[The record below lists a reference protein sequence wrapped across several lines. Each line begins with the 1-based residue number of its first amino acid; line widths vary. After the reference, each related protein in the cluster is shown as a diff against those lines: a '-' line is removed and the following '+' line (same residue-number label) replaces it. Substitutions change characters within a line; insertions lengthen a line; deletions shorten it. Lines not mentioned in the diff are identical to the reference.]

1 MNLID
6 YYYRGF
12 KSYRVETQNSKACQK
27 ERRILRKLDLEFDHF
42 QVKKYLCTINEDWII
57 EIEKG
62 LEFVEKAVQEE
73 RQFIRVNGEV
83 VPIEKAKKVSKY
95 SVEHLAKHSEMI
107 THVPKNEGDPVIPD
121 AIYMVEK
128 LSDYAVYE
136 NRFLYMLLCYLRDFI
151 ALRLDKIQ
159 RLRLTYICDFNLKK
173 RNESKLRVFDFE
185 TKFHEERYDN
195 PYPIFD
201 EISSSLL
208 KRIEDC
214 QQIIIM
220 LLNTNLMIEVA
231 KAPLVKP
238 PIVKTNVLKMNNNFK
253 NALALYN
260 YVVEYDGDGF
270 TSEEVIKDFIPLS
283 DLMADELVELGV
295 LTQFLTYKFGN
306 EISDVLENTFQEEEE
321 RRRKIENEK
330 FLEQIKRLKK
340 RVAESGMGLEEY
352 MLALEK
358 RNKML
363 EQDSQDLLIARNE
376 ILNLNKKIEDL
387 NAEIIELNRK
397 IDDLNQIIE
406 EKDKEIAYLNQKYID
421 DMNALKKAHAEEI
434 AKLNYEHELEMNSL
448 KEDYEEQIRELNE
461 NYENEIATLKEN
473 HEIELNELRD
483 SYENKIIDLKEAHKA
498 EIEELRVSI
507 YNEFSNRLDEL
518 NAKIEE
524 LNGVISTKTQ
534 EKEDLIKDYDSRIDN
549 LNEEIKTLKVEK
561 EELIDKYEKDLRV
574 LEKKYLDEIASS
586 EKDFGEKMAELRKL
600 KQASDDS
607 SALINAENRALRVKL
622 GMDKPSHEFTSKE
635 RFNELEEE
643 FLVFNKFFKDQWQ
656 LTKKEIRKEL
666 LWTKKE
672 KKENKNKQA

>member
-12 KSYRVETQNSKACQK
+12 KSYRNETLNSKACAK
-27 ERRILRKLDLEFDHF
+27 DRRTLRKLGLEFDKF
-42 QVKKYLCTINEDWII
+42 TVKKYLCTINEDWIV

-62 LEFVEKAVQEE
+62 LEFVEKAVAEE

-107 THVPKNEGDPVIPD
+107 THIPEHDGDPIIPD
-121 AIYMVEK
+121 SIYMVEK

-151 ALRLDKIQ
+151 ALRLEKIQ
-159 RLRLTYICDFNLKK
+159 KLRLTYICDFSFKK
-173 RNESKLRVFDFE
+173 KSEGKLRSFDFE
-185 TKFHEERYDN
+185 TNFHEERFDN

-214 QQIIIM
+214 QQIIVV

-231 KAPLVKP
+231 KSPMVKP

-253 NALALYN
+253 NSLALYN

-270 TSEEVIKDFIPLS
+270 TSEEVLKDFVPLS
-283 DLMADELVELGV
+283 DLMADELVELEI

-306 EISDVLENTFQEEEE
+306 EITDVLETAFQEEEE
-321 RRRKIENEK
+321 RRRRAESEK

-376 ILNLNKKIEDL
+376 ILNLNKKIDDL

-397 IDDLNQIIE
+397 IEDLNNIIE
-406 EKDKEIAYLNQKYID
+406 EKIKEIAYLNQKYID

-434 AKLNYEHELEMNSL
+434 AELNYNHKLEL
-448 KEDYEEQIRELNE
+448 DELNE
-461 NYENEIATLKEN
+461 KHDLEITELKEN
-473 HEIELNELRD
+473 HEIELNDLRD
-483 SYENKIIDLKEAHKA
+483 DYENRINELNEKHRLEIIDLRESIHKEFESRLNDYSNEISRLNDVIKEKTSEKEA
-498 EIEELRVSI
+498 L
-507 YNEFSNRLDEL
+507 
-518 NAKIEE
+518 
-524 LNGVISTKTQ
+524 IS
-534 EKEDLIKDYDSRIDN
+534 DYDNRINSYED
-549 LNEEIKTLKVEK
+549 EIKEMTIKK
-561 EELIDKYEKDLRV
+561 EELIDTYEKELKL
-574 LEKKYLDEIASS
+574 LENKYLDQIASS
-586 EKDFGEKMAELRKL
+586 EKEFSEKL
-600 KQASDDS
+600 KEMRMAKQATDDN

-622 GMDKPSHEFTSKE
+622 GMDKVSLDFTSKE
-635 RFNELEEE
+635 RFNELEDE
-643 FLVFNKFFKDQWQ
+643 FMVFNKFFKDQWQ
-656 LTKKEIRKEL
+656 MTKKEIRKEL

-672 KKENKNKQA
+672 KKEKKDKEA

>member
-12 KSYRVETQNSKACQK
+12 KSYRNETQNSKACQK
-27 ERRILRKLDLEFDHF
+27 DRRTLRKLGLEFDHF

-62 LEFVEKAVQEE
+62 LEFVTKAVQEE

-83 VPIEKAKKVSKY
+83 VPIEKAKRVSKY
-95 SVEHLAKHSEMI
+95 SVEHLARHSNMI
-107 THVPKNEGDPVIPD
+107 THVPKDGENVIPD

-151 ALRLDKIQ
+151 ALRFEKIQ
-159 RLRLTYICDFNLKK
+159 RLRLTYICDFQFKK
-173 RNESKLRVFDFE
+173 SNESKLRNFNFE
-185 TKFHEERYDN
+185 TNFHEERYDN
-195 PYPIFD
+195 PYPIMD
-201 EISSSLL
+201 ELSSGLL

-214 QQIIIM
+214 QQIIVM
-220 LLNTNLMIEVA
+220 LLNTDLMVEVA
-231 KAPLVKP
+231 KTPMVKP

-270 TSEEVIKDFIPLS
+270 TSEEVVKDFVPLS
-283 DLMADELVELGV
+283 DLIADELVELEI

-306 EISDVLENTFQEEEE
+306 EISDVLETAYQEEEE
-321 RRRKIENEK
+321 LRRKLENER

-340 RVAESGMGLEEY
+340 RVLESGMGMEEY

-363 EQDSQDLLIARNE
+363 EQDSQDLIVAKNE
-376 ILNLNKKIEDL
+376 IIALNKKIDDL

-397 IDDLNQIIE
+397 ISDLNDIIE
-406 EKDKEIAYLNQKYID
+406 EKIKEIAYLNQKYID
-421 DMNALKKAHAEEI
+421 DMNALKKEHEREI
-434 AKLNYEHELEMNSL
+434 AELKYNH
-448 KEDYEEQIRELNE
+448 QIEIDELNLAH
-461 NYENEIATLKEN
+461 ENEIADLKVIHEN
-473 HEIELNELRD
+473 EINDLTNE
-483 SYENKIIDLKEAHKA
+483 YEEKINNLKEAQRL
-498 EIEELRVSI
+498 EIIELRESI
-507 YNEFSNRLDEL
+507 NQEYASRINDYTNEISRLNE
-518 NAKIEE
+518 
-524 LNGVISTKTQ
+524 VIKSKQQ
-534 EKEDLIKDYDSRIDN
+534 EKEELISDYDSRISN
-549 LNEEIKTLKVEK
+549 LEDEIKEHVAKR
-561 EELIDKYEKDLRV
+561 EELIDEYEKELKV
-574 LEKKYLDEIASS
+574 LEKKYLDEI
-586 EKDFGEKMAELRKL
+586 EGNTNDFNSKL
-600 KQASDDS
+600 KEMRIIKEQTEGNA
-607 SALINAENRALRVKL
+607 AMINAENRALRVKL

-635 RFNELEEE
+635 RFEELEEE

-672 KKENKNKQA
+672 KKDKKDKQA

>member
-12 KSYRVETQNSKACQK
+12 KSYRNETLNSKACQK
-27 ERRILRKLDLEFDHF
+27 DRRTLRKLGVEFDKF
-42 QVKKYLCTINEDWII
+42 TVKKYLCTINEDWIR

-107 THVPKNEGDPVIPD
+107 THIPEHEGDPIIPD
-121 AIYMVEK
+121 SIYMVEK

-151 ALRLDKIQ
+151 ALRFEKIQ
-159 RLRLTYICDFNLKK
+159 RLRLTYICDFSFKK
-173 RNESKLRVFDFE
+173 SSESKLRNFDFE
-185 TKFHEERYDN
+185 TNFHEERYDN

-201 EISSSLL
+201 ELSSSLL

-214 QQIIIM
+214 QQIITM

-231 KAPLVKP
+231 KSPMVKP

-270 TSEEVIKDFIPLS
+270 TSEEVIKDFVPLS
-283 DLMADELVELGV
+283 DLMADELVELEI

-306 EISDVLENTFQEEEE
+306 EITDVLENAFQEEEE
-321 RRRKIENEK
+321 NRRRIENEK

-397 IDDLNQIIE
+397 ISDLNNIIE

-434 AKLNYEHELEMNSL
+434 AELNYNHEFEI
-448 KEDYEEQIRELNE
+448 KELNE
-461 NYENEIATLKEN
+461 NYQNEISLLNEN
-473 HEIELNELRD
+473 HEIEINNLKD
-483 SYENKIIDLKEAHKA
+483 DYEQKLIDLEENHKSKIGEIRDNIYKEF
-498 EIEELRVSI
+498 ES
-507 YNEFSNRLDEL
+507 RLDEYSNEVSRL
-518 NAKIEE
+518 N
-524 LNGVISTKTQ
+524 
-534 EKEDLIKDYDSRIDN
+534 DLIKEKNTEKENLILDYDNRISSLED
-549 LNEEIKTLKVEK
+549 EIKANIVEK
-561 EELIDKYEKDLRV
+561 EELIDKYEKDLRA
-574 LEKKYLDEIASS
+574 LEKKYLDEIESNTV
-586 EKDFGEKMAELRKL
+586 DFNSKL
-600 KQASDDS
+600 QEMRSMKKATDEA

-622 GMDKPSHEFTSKE
+622 GMDKPNIEFTSEE
-635 RFNELEEE
+635 RFKELEEE

-672 KKENKNKQA
+672 KKENKDKQV

>member
-12 KSYRVETQNSKACQK
+12 KSYRNETLNSKACQK
-27 ERRILRKLDLEFDHF
+27 DRRTLRKLGLEFDHF
-42 QVKKYLCTINEDWII
+42 TVKKYLCTINEDWIR

-107 THVPKNEGDPVIPD
+107 THVPEKEGDPVIPD
-121 AIYMVEK
+121 SIYMVEK

-151 ALRLDKIQ
+151 ALRFEKIQ
-159 RLRLTYICDFNLKK
+159 KLRLTYICDFSFKK
-173 RNESKLRVFDFE
+173 ASESKLRNFNFE
-185 TKFHEERYDN
+185 TNFHEERYDN

-201 EISSSLL
+201 ELSSHLL

-214 QQIIIM
+214 QQIIVM

-231 KAPLVKP
+231 KSPMVKP

-270 TSEEVIKDFIPLS
+270 TSEEVVKDFVPLS
-283 DLMADELVELGV
+283 DLMADELVELEI

-306 EISDVLENTFQEEEE
+306 EISETLENAFQEEEE
-321 RRRKIENEK
+321 RRRIAENEK

-363 EQDSQDLLIARNE
+363 EQESQELLIAKNE
-376 ILNLNKKIEDL
+376 ILNLNKKIEEL

-397 IDDLNQIIE
+397 IEDLNNIIE

-434 AKLNYEHELEMNSL
+434 AEINYNHKLEL
-448 KEDYEEQIRELNE
+448 DELNE
-461 NYENEIATLKEN
+461 KYNEEIRLLNEN
-473 HEIELNELRD
+473 HEIEINSLKD
-483 SYENKIIDLKEAHKA
+483 DYENKINELNENHRL
-498 EIEELRVSI
+498 EIIELRESI
-507 YNEFSNRLDEL
+507 YKEFEN
-518 NAKIEE
+518 KIEE
-524 LNGVISTKTQ
+524 LNAEVSRLNLVIEEKKK
-534 EKEDLIKDYDSRIDN
+534 EKEDVILDYNSRIYN
-549 LNEEIKTLKVEK
+549 LNDEIKALNVEK
-561 EELIDKYEKDLRV
+561 EELIDNYEKELKL
-574 LEKKYLDEIASS
+574 LEKKYLDEIAAN
-586 EKDFGEKMAELRKL
+586 EKDFNEKL
-600 KQASDDS
+600 KEMRTAKQATDEN

-622 GMDKPSHEFTSKE
+622 GMDKPNHDFTSEE

-643 FLVFNKFFKDQWQ
+643 FMVFNKFFKDQWQ
-656 LTKKEIRKEL
+656 MTKKEIRKEL
-666 LWTKKE
+666 LWVSKQGKKDKKE
-672 KKENKNKQA
+672 KRS